1 MLFLPF
7 FVNFLNLINY
17 LDVSIQ
23 VDILLTNLKSI
34 IDKLQLEKDYFKTQI
49 EKLKIEKNKLVISNK
64 NLSNKITIL
73 EESLQKNVSL

>member
-1 MLFLPF
+1 MSYLDLM
-7 FVNFLNLINY
+7 NS

-23 VDILLTNLKSI
+23 ADILLTNLKSI

>member
-1 MLFLPF
+1 M
-7 FVNFLNLINY
+7 
-17 LDVSIQ
+17 SIQ

>member
-1 MLFLPF
+1 M
-7 FVNFLNLINY
+7 NYSDLINS

-23 VDILLTNLKSI
+23 ADILLTSLRSI
-34 IDKLQLEKDYFKTQI
+34 IDKLQFEKDYFKTQV

>member
-1 MLFLPF
+1 MC
-7 FVNFLNLINY
+7 VNYLYLTNY
-17 LDVSIQ
+17 LDVLIQ
-23 VDILLTNLKSI
+23 ADILLTNLKSI
-34 IDKLQLEKDYFKTQI
+34 IDKLQLEKDYFKTQV